1 MRYTKKEIDKLISD
15 INKGYRAKWKGKIP
29 TISVSKTIEYIK
41 SKFDTEKQ
49 ALACSERDADNP
61 DGKYYNMS
69 PEEIIAAWDKTSS
82 DSKYYGS
89 MLDDYVGHV
98 LSISIAPTE
107 DAKIRLIEELNEWI
121 LDNNLQDDN
130 RFQENKKGF
139 DQFYSDIQKL
149 GYKYLTREI
158 MVYIP
163 INTVYQTKGRFDCL
177 FYNEENDKYLLIDW
191 KTTENISKKAFK
203 NKKLKG
209 PANVLEECTMNEYG
223 IQLYLYK
230 KAFCELYKFTT
241 PDKIDTY
248 ICQCL
253 RAPGTNGKNYVLHR
267 PLFNYNSK
275 LISDIQWF
283 AGYKEFKKKP
293 VLTAEDI
300 AKYAIEFQEVL
311 DKLERDAG
319 NEK

>member
-1 MRYTKKEIDKLISD
+1 MSYTKDEIDKLI
-15 INKGYRAKWKGKIP
+15 NKTNKEFRAKLNGKLL
-29 TISVSKTIEYIK
+29 TISVSKTIEHLK
-41 SKFDTEKQ
+41 SKFDAEKQ
-49 ALACSERDADNP
+49 ARSCSQRDEDNP
-61 DGKYYNMS
+61 DGKYYNMT
-69 PEEIIAAWDKTSS
+69 PEQIIAAWDKISS

-89 MLDDYVGHV
+89 LLDDYVGHV

-107 DAKIRLIEELNEWI
+107 DTKIQLTQELNDWI
-121 LDNNLQDDN
+121 IDHNLQDDN

-163 INTVYQTKGRFDCL
+163 SNTIHQTKGRFDCL
-177 FYNEENDKYLLIDW
+177 FYNEETDKYLLIDW

-209 PANVLEECTMNEYG
+209 PASMLEECTMNEYG

-253 RAPGTNGKNYVLHR
+253 KAPGANGKNYVLHR
-267 PLFNYNSK
+267 PLFDYDSN
-275 LISDIQWF
+275 LISGIQWF
-283 AGYKEFKKKP
+283 ASYKEIPKMKEIP
-293 VLTAEDI
+293 NWLLCQYQI
-300 AKYAIEFQEVL
+300 L
-311 DKLERDAG
+311 
-319 NEK
+319 